1 MGKGMIGER
10 EGQRG
15 EGERMRGTGS
25 SQILHVIEAKEIN
38 MEKYINPKAADICLL
53 V

>member
-1 MGKGMIGER
+1 MGMIGER

-25 SQILHVIEAKEIN
+25 SHILHVIEAKEIN
-38 MEKYINPKAADICLL
+38 MEKHTYPNSADLCLL
-53 V
+53 F

>member
-1 MGKGMIGER
+1 MGMIGER

-25 SQILHVIEAKEIN
+25 SHTLRVIKVEEN
-38 MEKYINPKAADICLL
+38 TDPKAADLFLL
-53 V
+53 F

>member
-1 MGKGMIGER
+1 MGKGLIGER

-25 SQILHVIEAKEIN
+25 SHILHVIEAEEIN
-38 MEKYINPKAADICLL
+38 NEKHSYQNAADPS
-53 V
+53 